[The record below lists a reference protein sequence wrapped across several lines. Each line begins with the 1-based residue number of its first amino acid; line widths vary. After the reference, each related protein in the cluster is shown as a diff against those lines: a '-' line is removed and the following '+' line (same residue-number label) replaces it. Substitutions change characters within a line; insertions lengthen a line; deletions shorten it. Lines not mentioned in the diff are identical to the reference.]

1 MRMQNKLQCYL
12 YNQIGSLRPSKS
24 SERPTHFEQTDSH
37 KLIYQPLTAVA
48 DPNRKNATFQAI

>member
-1 MRMQNKLQCYL
+1 MQNKLQCYL

-37 KLIYQPLTAVA
+37 KFIYQPHTAVA